1 MLPAI
6 LPAVKIAARVPRGS
20 RATVRSLCRDAGIE
34 CRVTGPA
41 AERVIYLVPPKK
53 TASREVS
60 VVREPG
66 AYGAVS
72 IGLSQARGSQRGF
85 APGVFDPARG
95 SQRVFD
101 PARGSQRVFDPAR
114 GSQTRGSQT
123 RGSQIQERA
132 ILALGILAYSVLDY
146 AARESMR
153 GRPEAR
159 MSPPRGRPRKVRALS
174 GAERQRRWR
183 EAQAQPRPT

>member
-101 PARGSQRVFDPAR
+101 PARGSQ
-114 GSQTRGSQT
+114 TRGSQT